1 MYVNIHVYVILY
13 IFLLL
18 LRKNVD
24 LRCSFSGKRK
34 KVRNDYG
41 YHWEGD
47 FFGFSTPFTP
57 GTNLGDDLEYIPNAM
72 KVYLE
77 VAQKAIRRCLK
88 ELKNDL
94 SSPRHKDDK
103 YNSNNGL
110 GTSITSPVQGANG
123 TTDPNR
129 ILIRRLNGT
138 GLNMGLYSTSPVK
151 GKGTGLGSG
160 VWSGLGP
167 KIIVDQL

>member
-1 MYVNIHVYVILY
+1 MHVYVILY
-13 IFLLL
+13 VFLLL
-18 LRKNVD
+18 FRKNVD
-24 LRCSFSGKRK
+24 LRGSFSGKSK

-41 YHWEGD
+41 YRWEGD
-47 FFGFSTPFTP
+47 LFGFSTPFTP
-57 GTNLGDDLEYIPNAM
+57 GTNPGDDMEYIPNAM
-72 KVYLE
+72 KIYLE

-94 SSPRHKDDK
+94 SSLRHKDDK
-103 YNSNNGL
+103 YNSRNDLRTG
-110 GTSITSPVQGANG
+110 IISPVQGANG
-123 TTDPNR
+123 TAVPDPNHTPVCK
-129 ILIRRLNGT
+129 LNGT
-138 GLNMGLYSTSPVK
+138 GFNMGLYSTSPVK